1 MRFTFIDRHRSQYRI
16 TGMAKVLGVSES
28 GYHQWKKRQDMP
40 KTEKEKERDDFI
52 QKVLNIYLDS
62 NCVYGGRKIAKELG
76 RREKK
81 AINHK
86 AVEKVL
92 REQGIVSKVTR
103 KYKATT
109 NSHHNLPVYDNILN
123 RDFIATRPAEKM
135 VSDITYISTDEGW
148 LYLACVMDLYG
159 RKIVGMAMDGNMTKD
174 LVIDALKDAKARTGN
189 VKGCILHS
197 DRGSQYCSIKY
208 QNLLRAYGFECSM
221 SRKGNCWDNA
231 PMESF
236 WGKLKQEWLNEQHFK
251 TRDEAKKAVFEYI
264 WMFYNSKRIHE
275 KNDYMTPNE
284 YYAQAA

>member
-1 MRFTFIDRHRSQYRI
+1 
-16 TGMAKVLGVSES
+16 MAKVLGVSES

-40 KTEKEKERDDFI
+40 MTDKEKEREDLTREI
-52 QKVLNIYLDS
+52 LNIYLDS
-62 NCVYGGRKIAKELG
+62 NCVYGGRKIAKALK
-76 RREKK
+76 REYNR
-81 AINHK
+81 IVNHK
-86 AVEKVL
+86 AVEKIL
-92 REQGIVSKVTR
+92 KGQGIISKVTR

-109 NSHHNLPVYDNILN
+109 NSKHDLPVYDNILD
-123 RDFIATRPAEKM
+123 RDFIASKPNEKM

-148 LYLACVMDLYG
+148 LYLACIMDLYG
-159 RKIVGMAMDGNMTKD
+159 RKIIGMAMDSRMTKD
-174 LVIDALKDAKARTGN
+174 LVIDALKDAKNRAGN

-208 QNLLRAYGFECSM
+208 QNLLHAYGFICSM

-251 TRDEAKKAVFEYI
+251 TRDEAKREVFKYI
-264 WMFYNSKRIHE
+264 WTFYNCKRLHE
-275 KNDYMTPNE
+275 KNEYMTPNE